1 MKLRAEHDEFQAAI
15 SWVTRTV
22 GARVTLPALA
32 GVLLEAEDGRL
43 TCRATDLEVAAE
55 VSIPAQ
61 ISEPGRVLL
70 PGKLLAQLV
79 ARFPVA
85 AVELSGGPDGVE
97 VQCGRS
103 TFQVRGMPVDDF
115 PTLPTPDPDATPGT
129 IRAGAFARLVSQV
142 ARAAAT
148 DEARPALTGVK
159 LTSTDSELSAT
170 ATDAYRLA
178 SRTVPWETGIDGE
191 SLVPSRALQE
201 AAKAA
206 SDAGGSLQVVLEPG
220 QATFHIGERR
230 LTTQLIEGKAIDAS
244 ALLPSAF
251 EMTAVVDR
259 DPLMEALQRVSIV
272 AQGRANS
279 PVNLVFTDGSV
290 DLRVSNQEVGEASEA
305 LPADLEGDEITIA
318 FNPAFLQAG
327 LDAIGTERVEVCMN
341 GELKPAVLRPH
352 HEDEDEGPVDDYTYL
367 IMPMR
372 P

>member
-1 MKLRAEHDEFQAAI
+1 MKFRAEHDEFATAI
-15 SWVTRTV
+15 GWVTRTV

-32 GVLLEAEDGRL
+32 GVLLEADDGRL

-55 VSIPAQ
+55 VSVPVQ
-61 ISEPGRVLL
+61 ITEPGKVLL

-79 ARFPVA
+79 ARFPDA
-85 AVELSGGPDGVE
+85 AVEVSGGPDGVE
-97 VQCGRS
+97 VTCGRS
-103 TFQVRGMPVDDF
+103 TFHVRGMPVEDF
-115 PTLPTPDPDATPGT
+115 PALPTPDPDVTPGT
-129 IRAGAFARLVSQV
+129 IRSGAFGRLVGQV

-159 LTSTDSELSAT
+159 LTSTATELAAT

-178 SRTVPWETGIDGE
+178 TRTVPWETGVEAE

-206 SDAGGSLQVVLEPG
+206 SDSGGSLEVILEQG
-220 QATFHIGERR
+220 QATFRIGDRR
-230 LTTQLIEGKAIDAS
+230 LTTQLIEGKAIDAKS
-244 ALLPSAF
+244 LVPDAF
-251 EMTAVVDR
+251 EITAIVDR
-259 DPLMEALQRVSIV
+259 DPLMEALQRVAIV

-279 PVNLVFTDGSV
+279 PVNLVFAEGSV
-290 DLRVSNQEVGEASEA
+290 DLRVSNQEVGDASEA
-305 LPADLEGDEITIA
+305 LPADIDGEDITIA

-327 LDAIGTERVEVCMN
+327 LDAIGTDRVEVLMN

-352 HEDEDEGPVDDYTYL
+352 HDADDEGPVDDYTYL

>member
-1 MKLRAEHDEFQAAI
+1 VKFRAEHDEFQAAI

-32 GVLLEAEDGRL
+32 GVLLEANEGRL

-55 VSIPAQ
+55 VSLPVQ
-61 ISEPGRVLL
+61 ISEPGKVLL

-79 ARFPVA
+79 ARFPNA
-85 AVELSGGPDGVE
+85 AVEVDGGPDGVE
-97 VQCGRS
+97 LTCGRS
-103 TFQVRGMPVDDF
+103 TFHVRGMPVDDF

-159 LTSTDSELSAT
+159 LTSTSSELAAT

-178 SRTVPWETGIDGE
+178 SRTVPWQTGIDGE

-206 SDAGGSLQVVLEPG
+206 TDAGGSLEVILEEG
-220 QATFHIGERR
+220 QATFRIGERR

-244 ALLPSAF
+244 SLVPTDF
-251 EMTAVVDR
+251 EVTAVVER
-259 DPLMEALQRVSIV
+259 DPLMDALQRVSIV

-279 PVNLVFTDGSV
+279 PVNLVFTEGSV
-290 DLRVSNQEVGEASEA
+290 DLRVSNQEVGDASEA
-305 LPADLEGDEITIA
+305 MPADLDGDDITIA

-327 LDAIGTERVEVCMN
+327 LDAIGTDHVAIRMN
-341 GELKPAVLRPH
+341 GELKPAVLCPQH
-352 HEDEDEGPVDDYTYL
+352 DEDDEGPVDDYTYL